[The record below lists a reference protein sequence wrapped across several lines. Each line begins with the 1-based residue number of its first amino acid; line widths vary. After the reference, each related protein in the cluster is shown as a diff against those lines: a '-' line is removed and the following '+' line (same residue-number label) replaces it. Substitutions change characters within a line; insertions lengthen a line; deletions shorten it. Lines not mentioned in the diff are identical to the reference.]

1 VDPADRDLLQKSLL
15 IAEDTNRTVH
25 KLRRG
30 MWWGRL
36 TTVLFWLVITV
47 GPVMA
52 YYYYF
57 PTYVKPYIE
66 QIKQLTSQVQ
76 QGSQQAQNYQ
86 NQLSNFFGN
95 LMPSTATTSAPQ
107 VPQVTQ

>member
-1 VDPADRDLLQKSLL
+1 VDPAERDLLQKNLL

-36 TTVLFWLVITV
+36 TTILFWLLITV
-47 GPVMA
+47 GPFVA

-57 PTYVKPYIE
+57 PTYIQPYVQKLE
-66 QIKQLTSQVQ
+66 QLSSQMQ
-76 QGSQQAQNYQ
+76 QGSEQAQNYQ
-86 NQLSNFFGN
+86 GQLSNFFGN
-95 LMPSTATTSAPQ
+95 LMPKSTTTPQ
-107 VPQVTQ
+107 